1 MPYDLVRMHKQVLEN
16 EIEFER
22 PTLKELGN
30 TLIGYLIN
38 MGNEEARATKRP
50 SLKVRMAAELIRQH
64 LEEEVQLEYDRI
76 QKERGW

>member
-22 PTLKELGN
+22 PTLQEIAN
-30 TLIGYLIN
+30 ALIGYLIQP
-38 MGNEEARATKRP
+38 EEVRATKRP
-50 SLKVRMAAELIRQH
+50 SLKMRMAAELIRQY

-76 QKERGW
+76 RKQRCW